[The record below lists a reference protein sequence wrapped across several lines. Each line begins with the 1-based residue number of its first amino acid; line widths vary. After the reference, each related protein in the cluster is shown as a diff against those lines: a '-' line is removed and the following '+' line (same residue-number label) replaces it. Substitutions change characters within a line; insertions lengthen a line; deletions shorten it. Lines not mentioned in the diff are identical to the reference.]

1 MVGFRRL
8 PLVVL
13 LSLLA
18 VGLCLSAAWAG
29 VGGGSGGTGLKGAV
43 PEPAAILSL
52 ATGVAGALFVR
63 WRRRK

>member
-1 MVGFRRL
+1 MRSRGLLLSFL
-8 PLVVL
+8 TVL
-13 LSLLA
+13 IGISLLA
-18 VGLCLSAAWAG
+18 SAAWAG
-29 VGGGSGGTGLKGAV
+29 MGSGSSAPGLKGAV